1 MSSFIYP
8 VLLFDDMNFIL
19 YKSITFFE
27 FIYILSI
34 TQKDFVENG
43 YQKKTLKKNK
53 KLKKIR
59 MKKYLFFIFT
69 FKIHALLYIQ

>member
-1 MSSFIYP
+1 
-8 VLLFDDMNFIL
+8 MNFIL

-53 KLKKIR
+53 KLKKNQNE
-59 MKKYLFFIFT
+59 
-69 FKIHALLYIQ
+69 KILILHLYFQNSCTALHPIKDAH